1 MAMTPEQQKAWDAQ
15 QEVLRAMDVQRG
27 EKAAN
32 AADQANKDSAA
43 DKEEATENEITQ
55 WKKFDEMAEHLM
67 KPGVMQSFEMCM
79 RQLQDMCLQLA
90 LSLNATYHRK
100 FGYPLN
106 PELAL
111 AKAAVGLTA
120 GAVGLAKDVAWAGI
134 KAPFQ
139 AVYHTADFLWR
150 PSEKTG
156 EARDAASEAADAM
169 YKRVGGKWLHDKV
182 MGESVELS
190 HEMMTKS
197 SCVGGKLN
205 FESVKD
211 LCVGA
216 SPEAAA
222 AIDKLVEETQ
232 KTFLVQ
238 EGYAENP
245 ADGKWT
251 HTSNG
256 QQLTQTMFDALKASD
271 NFATSA
277 KAVNV
282 KLTHKAVSFDDTP
295 SPSPRPR

>member
-1 MAMTPEQQKAWDAQ
+1 
-15 QEVLRAMDVQRG
+15 
-27 EKAAN
+27 
-32 AADQANKDSAA
+32 
-43 DKEEATENEITQ
+43 
-55 WKKFDEMAEHLM
+55 
-67 KPGVMQSFEMCM
+67 
-79 RQLQDMCLQLA
+79 
-90 LSLNATYHRK
+90 
-100 FGYPLN
+100 
-106 PELAL
+106 
-111 AKAAVGLTA
+111 
-120 GAVGLAKDVAWAGI
+120 
-134 KAPFQ
+134 
-139 AVYHTADFLWR
+139 
-150 PSEKTG
+150 
-156 EARDAASEAADAM
+156 M

-216 SPEAAA
+216 SPEAVA
-222 AIDKLVEETQ
+222 AIDKLVVETQ

-238 EGYAENP
+238 EGYAEDP
-245 ADGKWT
+245 V
-251 HTSNG
+251 NG
-256 QQLTQTMFDALKASD
+256 TWMHQSKGPLTQTTFDALKASD